1 MFLAASW
8 LKGRKVCSHGVNGAF
23 ALIKS
28 TAGVTMTHLAVH
40 MPRTYESILIA
51 GQPIKI
57 RLCGRVKMT
66 GKRRE

>member
-23 ALIKS
+23 ASIES

-40 MPRTYESILIA
+40 MPRTSESILNVGSINQDSPLRA
-51 GQPIKI
+51 CEDDG
-57 RLCGRVKMT
+57 
-66 GKRRE
+66 